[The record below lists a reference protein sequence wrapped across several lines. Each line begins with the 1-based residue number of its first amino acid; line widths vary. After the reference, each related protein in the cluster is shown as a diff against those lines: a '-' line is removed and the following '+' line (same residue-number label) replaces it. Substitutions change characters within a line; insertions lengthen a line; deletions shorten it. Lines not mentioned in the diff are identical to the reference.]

1 MSSKLMHQLIAF
13 ALAAGLPAVFAC
25 AAQPT
30 RVEKIPGTTSEFTL
44 VEIPAGKMEIQIEK
58 VDAAPRTVE
67 FKKKFHMGKHEVTW
81 DEFDTFAFSLDLSE
95 EEKQKD
101 DALED
106 KALRSRPS
114 KPYSTP
120 DHGYGHNVYAA
131 ISMTRKSA
139 EKYCEWLSKKTGK
152 KFRLPTEE
160 EWEYACRA
168 GGAHKTLEGAELD
181 KFAWHKENAT
191 TDMHPDGSPHPI
203 GKKEPNE
210 WGLHDMLGNVVEWVT
225 TADGKLVARGGSWDH
240 SPSQI
245 NCSKRFPQTA
255 RWNVTDPQDPKS
267 TWWLSDGKFVGF
279 RVVCEE

>member
-1 MSSKLMHQLIAF
+1 MNRRLMHPLIAF
-13 ALAAGLPAVFAC
+13 ALAALPAAFTS

-67 FKKKFHMGKHEVTW
+67 FKKFYMGKHEVTW

-101 DALED
+101 DALQD
-106 KALRSRPS
+106 KALRARPS
-114 KPYSTP
+114 KPYSAP
-120 DHGYGHNVYAA
+120 DHGFGHNGYAA

-139 EKYCEWLSKKTGK
+139 ERYCEWLSKKTGK

-160 EWEYACRA
+160 EWQYACSA
-168 GGAHKTLEGAELD
+168 GGTEKEADMEKV
-181 KFAWHKENAT
+181 AWHKDNSP
-191 TDMHPDGSPHPI
+191 TDMHPDGAPHPV
-203 GKKEPNE
+203 GKKEPNA
-210 WGLHDMLGNVVEWVT
+210 WGLHDTLGNVVEWVMT
-225 TADGKLVARGGSWDH
+225 TDGKLVARGGSWDH

-245 NCSKRFPQTA
+245 SCSKRFAQTA

>member
-1 MSSKLMHQLIAF
+1 MNSKLMQQLIAF

-30 RVEKIPGTTSEFTL
+30 RVEKIPGTTSQFEL
-44 VEIPAGKMEIQIEK
+44 VEIPAGKMEIQIDK

-67 FKKKFHMGKHEVTW
+67 IKKIWMGKNEVTW

-101 DALED
+101 DAIQD

-114 KPYSTP
+114 KPYSAP
-120 DHGYGHNVYAA
+120 DHGFGHNGYAA
-131 ISMTRKSA
+131 ISMTKKSA

-160 EWEYACRA
+160 EWVYACRA
-168 GGAHKTLEGAELD
+168 GQAPEQLDGEALD
-181 KFAWHKENAT
+181 KVAWHKDNSAS
-191 TDMHPDGSPHPI
+191 DAHPDGKPHPV
-203 GKKEPNE
+203 GKKEPNA
-210 WGLHDMLGNVVEWVT
+210 WGLHDMLGNVAEWVST
-225 TADGKLVARGGSWDH
+225 SDSKNVARGGSWDH
-240 SPSQI
+240 STSQI
-245 NCSKRFPQTA
+245 NCNKRFVQSA
-255 RWNVTDPQDPKS
+255 RWNMTDPQDPKS